1 MSIIKFH
8 DVMNR
13 FYSGEPCGEQEFD
26 MRLFQAAERMK
37 KKFEIRYDPENPVP
51 SDASLADRCFAAA
64 RELYADVGTY
74 CLDTSTVARFSLDEI
89 DNALGCAPN
98 ETVWGEGSDAFG
110 IRHRPVGSDV
120 PVFVWGG
127 LQTLLFS
134 DDETA
139 LRVYT
144 ACCRCRSVGGVIGGM
159 VPSAE
164 CTGDVKADSPHEI
177 FPYRRSALLQRRA
190 AAEAGRPGMPVSN
203 GAPKS
208 VAHLAMYA
216 GVDGF
221 RPSDG
226 IGTGGV
232 PELKT
237 TFDRLQR
244 VAFGLAADIHISAGL
259 GAMIGGFSGSVEGAA
274 IVAAAGVFQSLLVNQ
289 AQVALITA
297 TPIQT
302 QSRSTRNGIWVS
314 ALALQALNR
323 NTHLILAGAHGDHP
337 SAGPGTAQYFYE
349 TAAGSIAGAVS
360 GGHSWGATR
369 KFKTG
374 RVHDYGT
381 PLESEFLGRICHAT
395 EGMQPTQANKAVLAL
410 LSRYENS
417 LADAPAGLTLH
428 ELYDLKCERPLDAY
442 IDVYNTVAG
451 ELRGL
456 GVPLPDYGQQD

>member
-1 MSIIKFH
+1 MAIAEFH
-8 DVMNR
+8 DAMNR

-26 MRLFQAAERMK
+26 MHLFQAAERLK
-37 KKFEIRYDPENPVP
+37 REYDIRYDPESPVP
-51 SDASLADRCFAAA
+51 SDAALADRCFAAA
-64 RELYADVGTY
+64 RELYAEVGTY
-74 CLDTSTVARFSLDEI
+74 CLDTKTVARFSLDEI
-89 DNALGCAPN
+89 DAALAVAPD
-98 ETVWGEGSDAFG
+98 ECVLGEGRDAFAVK
-110 IRHRPVGSDV
+110 HRPVGSDV

-144 ACCRCRSVGGVIGGM
+144 ACCRCPAVGGVIGGM
-159 VPSAE
+159 VPSTQTA
-164 CTGDVKADSPHEI
+164 GDVKADSPQEI

-216 GVDGF
+216 SADGF

-289 AQVALITA
+289 AEVALITA

-314 ALALQALNR
+314 ALALQAVNR
-323 NTHLILAGAHGDHP
+323 NTRLIVAGAHGDHP

-374 RVHDYGT
+374 RVNNYGT

-395 EGMQPTQANKAVLAL
+395 EGMQLEQANKAVLAL

-417 LADAPAGLTLH
+417 LADAPQGATLH
-428 ELYDLKCERPLDAY
+428 ELYDLKRERPFDVY
-442 IDVYNTVAG
+442 IDVYNKVAG
-451 ELRGL
+451 ELRDL
-456 GVPLPDYGQQD
+456 GVPFPDYGQQD